1 MHYKYRKVIDTRT
14 QPYPQVIH
22 ALPPALHDRPVHTRW
37 AVFTACACTH
47 RKICSDRALEP
58 VERSSLGSRF
68 RNQGTQRGVSEEP
81 AATSPPATQFLAP
94 NAIEGAGKMQV
105 S

>member
-22 ALPPALHDRPVHTRW
+22 ALSPRAAGQARSHALGSI
-37 AVFTACACTH
+37 H
-47 RKICSDRALEP
+47 RLRLHAIEKYVLTRALEP

-68 RNQGTQRGVSEEP
+68 RNQELREDK
-81 AATSPPATQFLAP
+81 
-94 NAIEGAGKMQV
+94 NI
-105 S
+105 